1 MIDAKASEAKA
12 TKAAEVK
19 VAIADFAAEGKAAG
33 DVAFSGA
40 LLGRRYN
47 EALVHQVVVGALAN
61 ARQGTRAQK
70 TRAQV
75 NHSRSKMFRQK
86 GTGRARAGMSSTPL
100 RRGGG
105 RAFPSLPDENFRHRT
120 PRKMFRA
127 AMAMILSRLLGEGRL
142 RVVKNLSLPAA
153 KTKEAVRRFSA
164 MGLSGGRQRIL
175 IVDNQPDDNLALA
188 SRNLPGVM
196 FMRLSSVLPADLA
209 NANAVVFSESAMRE
223 CEGVWR

>member
-1 MIDAKASEAKA
+1 MSDSQVRDSKVD
-12 TKAAEVK
+12 AEVK
-19 VAIADFAAEGKAAG
+19 VSVMDFAAEGKDAG
-33 DVAFSGA
+33 DVAFSAA

-47 EALVHQVVVGALAN
+47 ESLVHQVVVGALAN

-105 RAFPSLPDENFRHRT
+105 RAFPSLPDENFKHRT

-127 AMAMILSRLLGEGRL
+127 AMAMMLSKLLGEGRL
-142 RVVKNLSLPAA
+142 RVVKNLTLPAA
-153 KTKEAVRRFSA
+153 KTKEAVRRFAA
-164 MGLSGGRQRIL
+164 MELRGRIL
-175 IVDNQPDDNLALA
+175 LVDNQPDDNLALA
-188 SRNLPGVM
+188 ARNVPDVM
-196 FMRLSSVLPADLA
+196 FMRLSSLLPADLA
-209 NANAVVFSESAMRE
+209 NAHSVVFSESAMRE

>member
-1 MIDAKASEAKA
+1 MTDKQAKEAKV
-12 TKAAEVK
+12 AAEVK
-19 VAIADFAAEGKAAG
+19 VALADFAAEGAAAG
-33 DVAFSGA
+33 DAAFSGA

-75 NHSRSKMFRQK
+75 SHSRSKMFRQK
-86 GTGRARAGMSSTPL
+86 GTGRARAGMSSTPI

-105 RAFPSLPDENFRHRT
+105 RAFPALPDENFRHRT

-127 AMAMILSRLLGEGRL
+127 AMAMMLSRLFGEGRL

-153 KTKEAVRRFSA
+153 KTKEAMRRFSA
-164 MGLSGGRQRIL
+164 MGLETRGRIL
-175 IVDNQPDDNLALA
+175 LVDNHPDDNLALA
-188 SRNLPGVM
+188 ARNVPGVM
-196 FMRLSSVLPADLA
+196 LMRLSSLLPADLA

-223 CEGVWR
+223 CEGVWQ

>member
-1 MIDAKASEAKA
+1 MTDKDAKEAKV
-12 TKAAEVK
+12 AAEVK
-19 VAIADFAAEGKAAG
+19 VALADFAAEGAAAG

-47 EALVHQVVVGALAN
+47 ETLVHQVVVGALAN

-86 GTGRARAGMSSTPL
+86 GTGRARAGMSSTPI

-127 AMAMILSRLLGEGRL
+127 AMAMMLSRLFGEGRL

-153 KTKEAVRRFSA
+153 KTKEATRRLAA
-164 MGLSGGRQRIL
+164 MGLETRGRIL
-175 IVDNQPDDNLALA
+175 LVDNQPDDNLALA
-188 SRNLPGVM
+188 ARNVPGVM
-196 FMRLSSVLPADLA
+196 LMRLSSLLPADLA